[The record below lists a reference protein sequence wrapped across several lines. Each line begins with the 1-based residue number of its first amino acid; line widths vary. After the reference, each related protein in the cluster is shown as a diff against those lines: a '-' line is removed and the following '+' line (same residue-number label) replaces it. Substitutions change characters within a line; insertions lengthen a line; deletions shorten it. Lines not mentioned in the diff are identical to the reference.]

1 MTNNNRP
8 KTPTT
13 GGAADLFSIGARLR
27 DIGDGAPADAVERIA
42 YELVRDTDG

>member
-1 MTNNNRP
+1 MANLTDRY
-8 KTPTT
+8 TI
-13 GGAADLFSIGARLR
+13 AADLFSIGARLR